1 MEEKNLTYKSP
12 TLTNITLQSIMKEE
26 MKKQVDDY
34 LRKTIFKYTALVL
47 QDFMPDARTSWNS
60 FVDMTKEAYK
70 KHGFSV
76 LKELLGRLSYSTIQS
91 LSLKSGIDGVESA
104 EPIIRKVA
112 LCLIDDL
119 SYIPK
124 DADRLSLASSAAQYI
139 KGTLIPIAIS
149 TRYYTFTDYIDP
161 SVSNKGEFIEL
172 TSVDMYDRSDDGA
185 FYTIKLN
192 GDIPKN
198 KTTKVGCYLG
208 WSKTETNYDMSSLR
222 SLEDE
227 TFLKSIKT
235 LDREELGAL
244 ILPESVFERLKGYAL
259 EIGNEP
265 LISEISY
272 EMLLDV
278 EKGLVKSVCNKLE
291 AYKKISGSDIC
302 SFDWV
307 SFFPE
312 DDELVMSKDVSSEDV
327 SVAHIIDLFSET
339 FSKGYDV
346 NVGKTS
352 FVAETHLTI
361 LYELMTSIHEV
372 MSSVFR
378 VSPRKKKSFNLN
390 NRYLSP
396 IMSWAVETNVRVH
409 ISGSSTS
416 CAFHPGR
423 VANDP
428 FTLVIDSVV
437 HSTPKPYR

>member
-1 MEEKNLTYKSP
+1 MEEKNLSYKTP
-12 TLTNITLQSIMKEE
+12 ALTESTLQSIMKEE

-70 KHGFSV
+70 EKGFQV
-76 LKELLGRLSYSTIQS
+76 LKELLGRLSYNTIQS
-91 LSLKSGIDGVESA
+91 ISLKSGIDGMESA

-124 DADRLSLASSAAQYI
+124 DADKLSLASSVAQYI
-139 KGTLIPIAIS
+139 KGTLIPTAIS
-149 TRYYTFTDYIDP
+149 TRYYTFTDYIDQ
-161 SVSNKGEFIEL
+161 SVANKGEFIEL
-172 TSVDMYDRSDDGA
+172 TSVDMYDRNDEGA
-185 FYTIKLN
+185 FCTIKLN
-192 GDIPKN
+192 GDIPKH

-208 WSKTETNYDMSSLR
+208 WSETSKNHDMDSLR

-227 TFLKSIKT
+227 TFLTAVRT
-235 LDREELGAL
+235 LVRGELGASTS
-244 ILPESVFERLKGYAL
+244 PESVFSILKSYAL
-259 EIGNEP
+259 EIGKEDH
-265 LISEISY
+265 ISEMSHEI
-272 EMLLDV
+272 LTDT
-278 EKGLVKSVCNKLE
+278 EKNLVKSVCNKLE

-339 FSKGYDV
+339 FSKGYDA

-352 FVAETHLTI
+352 FVAETNLTI

-372 MSSVFR
+372 MSIVFR

-409 ISGSSTS
+409 ISGSPTS
-416 CAFHPGR
+416 YAFHPSR

-437 HSTPKPYR
+437 HYAPKPYR